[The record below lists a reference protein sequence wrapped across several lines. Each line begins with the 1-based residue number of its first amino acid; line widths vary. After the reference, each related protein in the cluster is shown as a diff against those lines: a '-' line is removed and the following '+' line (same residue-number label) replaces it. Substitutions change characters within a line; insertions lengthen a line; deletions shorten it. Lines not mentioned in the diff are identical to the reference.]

1 MKKLFFSEIRVIY
14 GDTDAM
20 GVAYHANYL
29 RWFEVGR
36 TELLRE
42 TGYPYSEI
50 EKYPVWLP
58 VTHAHVEYKK
68 PAKYDDVVLV
78 GSYVAE
84 LGFASMLINYEITN
98 KESGELL
105 VTGYT
110 RHGITDDKMR
120 PIKLKRAY
128 PELYEMFSAISADSE
143 S

>member
-1 MKKLFFSEIRVIY
+1 MKKLFFTEIRVIY

-42 TGYPYSEI
+42 TGYAYSKI

-58 VTHAHVEYKK
+58 VTQAHVEYKK
-68 PAKYDDVVLV
+68 PARYDDVVQV

-110 RHGITDDKMR
+110 RHGITDSEMR
-120 PIKLKRAY
+120 PIKLKRVY

-143 S
+143 K